1 MTLVFCVILV
11 ALVFEYIN
19 GFHDTAN
26 AIATSVATKVMTP
39 AQAIALASVMNLV
52 GAMTSVSVAKTIGQ
66 GLVDT
71 GHITSLAIMCSLLGA
86 IAWNLFTWWIGLPSS
101 SSHALIG
108 GLCGAALAA
117 AHNSW
122 KAIKWVETKTVVIR
136 EFIPATPDIAG
147 SLNLAALA
155 PGTNTLMHAGQP
167 LTVVVPADSA
177 SPLLME
183 TIKTVVLHGGV
194 WHKVIKPMFAAP
206 LCGLAVGFIL
216 MGLLLVLFRGFR
228 PRVVNQVFGKAQL
241 LSAAWMSFEHGR
253 NDAQKTM
260 GIIALTLFAATTQS
274 RDFVNLPDW
283 LGFLRTPEFT
293 IPFWV
298 KITCAMT
305 IAAGTAAGG
314 WKIIK
319 TMGKNVVK
327 MQPVHGFAAQTT
339 AAAVIGVASHLGIP
353 LSTTHVISGAIM
365 GVGSTKRLN
374 AVKWSVAER
383 MVWAWIFTIP
393 ISGLIAYVLM
403 RVSQWNGLLGG
414 H

>member
-11 ALVFEYIN
+11 ALAFEYVN

-39 AQAIALASVMNLV
+39 AQAIFLASSMNLV
-52 GAMTSVSVAKTIGQ
+52 GALVGTAVAKTIGQ

-71 GHITSLAIMCSLLGA
+71 QHVTSAVIMCALIGA

-108 GLCGAALAA
+108 GLVGATFAA
-117 AHNSW
+117 AHGKW
-122 KAIKWVETKTVVIR
+122 EAIRWVETKAKTVPELV
-136 EFIPATPDIAG
+136 PAAQNVLDSI
-147 SLNLAALA
+147 SVMNLA
-155 PGTNTLMHAGQP
+155 PGTNTVELGTN
-167 LTVVVPADSA
+167 LVNVVVPAT
-177 SPLLME
+177 PGGTVLME
-183 TIKTVVLHGGV
+183 IAHTVVQHGGL
-194 WHKVIKPMFAAP
+194 WHKVVKPMFMAP
-206 LCGLAVGFIL
+206 AVGLVCGFIL
-216 MGLLLVLFRGFR
+216 MGLLLLLCRKLR
-228 PRVVNQVFGKAQL
+228 PRLVNAIFGKSQL
-241 LSAAWMSFEHGR
+241 LSAAWMSYEHGR

-260 GIIALTLFAATTQS
+260 GIIALTLFTATNS
-274 RDFVNLPDW
+274 RVFVDLPDW

-293 IPFWV
+293 VALWTKV
-298 KITCAMT
+298 VCALT

-339 AAAVIGVASHLGIP
+339 AAAVIGVATHWGIP

-383 MVWAWIFTIP
+383 MLWAWVLTIP
-393 ISGLIAYVLM
+393 VSGAIAYALI
-403 RVSQWNGLLGG
+403 RISQWTNLVP
-414 H
+414 